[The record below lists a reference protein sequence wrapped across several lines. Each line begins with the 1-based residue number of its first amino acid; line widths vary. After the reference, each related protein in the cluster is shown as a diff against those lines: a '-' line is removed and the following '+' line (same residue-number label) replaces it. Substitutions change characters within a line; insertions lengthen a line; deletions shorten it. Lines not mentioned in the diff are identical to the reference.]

1 MSTRRIAVS
10 LPQDLLDEADRL
22 ADRLGTSRS
31 GLISE
36 LLARATRQARD
47 REISEEW
54 ERVGSDPELQ
64 REQVD
69 MSREVYQ
76 GERFGDD
83 KW

>member
-22 ADRLGTSRS
+22 ASRLGTSRS

-36 LLARATRQARD
+36 LLARATREARG
-47 REISEEW
+47 REISEAW
-54 ERVGSDPELQ
+54 ERVARDPDLQ

-76 GERFGDD
+76 GESFGDD